1 MYGYGSSSAGPIAAL
16 LIILLYLAIIVA
28 YIIIMVK
35 LANHMRDIAYSKGYD
50 DRWHPWAW
58 SFWLGILGFIYVLAL
73 PDLVAR
79 KNQETMIALL
89 GGNKAPAAGQPQN
102 TAPQAPAKR
111 VCPTCGKELPANAG
125 FCSECGTKVPM

>member
-1 MYGYGSSSAGPIAAL
+1 MYGSGAGSAIAAIF
-16 LIILLYLAIIVA
+16 IILLYIAIIVA
-28 YIIIMVK
+28 WIIIMVK
-35 LANHMRDIAYSKGYD
+35 LANHMRDIAYAKGYD

-58 SFWLGILGFIYVLAL
+58 SFWLGVLGFIYVLAL

-79 KNQETMIALL
+79 KNQETMISLL
-89 GGNKAPAAGQPQN
+89 SGGKVPAAQPQEQV
-102 TAPQAPAKR
+102 PQAPAKR